1 MRPAES
7 FRKAAGRRC
16 ATLLV
21 VAASLCQPVILAGA
35 GSEPFLHQIAALTG
49 QAEVYTAAVHPGVA
63 AHVESSPVRSHACAF
78 DCYLSS
84 RAPVAPPL
92 AAPFGTMPVLVRGRP
107 AGSPLVLPGA
117 DLHGSSPRAPPLL

>member
-7 FRKAAGRRC
+7 VRRAAGRRC

-21 VAASLCQPVILAGA
+21 AAASLCQPVILAGA

-49 QAEVYTAAVHPGVA
+49 QAEVYTAAVHPSVA
-63 AHVESSPVRSHACAF
+63 AHVESSPVRLHACAF

-84 RAPVAPPL
+84 RTPVEPPS
-92 AAPFGTMPVLVRGRP
+92 AAPLGAIPLLARGRP
-107 AGSPLVLPGA
+107 AGPPLFLPGA
-117 DLHGSSPRAPPLL
+117 GLGGSSPRAPPLL

>member
-7 FRKAAGRRC
+7 VQRAAGKRY

-21 VAASLCQPVILAGA
+21 VAVSLCQPVILTGA

-49 QAEVYTAAVHPGVA
+49 QAEVYTAAVHPSVA
-63 AHVESSPVRSHACAF
+63 AHMESSPVRFHACAF

-84 RAPVAPPL
+84 RAPVESPL
-92 AAPFGTMPVLVRGRP
+92 AAPLGTMPVLVRGRP
-107 AGSPLVLPGA
+107 AGSPLLLPGA